1 MNGRGGEFCTDFF
14 TLYCIKMPNCCKT
27 ASVESV
33 NLKNVIQGNVGNKLK
48 SIARSLANRHV
59 PTIEEIMEVGT

>member
-1 MNGRGGEFCTDFF
+1 
-14 TLYCIKMPNCCKT
+14 MPTCCKT

-59 PTIEEIMEVGT
+59 PTIEEIMEVGLHTVIKLAPLLAE